1 MLDVSSRLDSMGTEE
16 CVAKVDNM
24 LVVHRVIQKE
34 NALWFKIQRAVIVAR
49 HVILEEAADYW

>member
-1 MLDVSSRLDSMGTEE
+1 MLDRSSHLDSMGTEE
-16 CVAKVDNM
+16 CVAKVHNM

-49 HVILEEAADYW
+49 HVILEEAAGYC

>member
-1 MLDVSSRLDSMGTEE
+1 MLDVSSRLDSMGTDE

-49 HVILEEAADYW
+49 HVILEEAADYC